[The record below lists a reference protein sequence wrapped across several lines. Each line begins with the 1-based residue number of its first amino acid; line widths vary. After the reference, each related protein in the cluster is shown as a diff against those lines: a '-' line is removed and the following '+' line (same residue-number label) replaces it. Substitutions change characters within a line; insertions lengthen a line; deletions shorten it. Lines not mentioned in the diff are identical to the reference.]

1 MYFSKSNQQT
11 YAHRLHFALLAGML
25 LVASLAS
32 RITEIQ
38 PMLSRTPA
46 NLAQPRVASA
56 ESVAPPRLPLSFIPN
71 VGQSAPDVQME
82 AQVSGGRLQF
92 SATGVTMLATQG
104 ERIAPLFTVEFIGAS
119 ADGRIDGVD
128 KLPGVFNFYAGNN
141 PAAWQTDIPTYAGVR
156 YAELYPG
163 TVLVYN
169 GDATRLKGTY
179 TLAAGAD
186 PTLIRWRYAGA
197 EVVRLDATSGALHIH
212 YNGGEIVEH
221 APVAWQHIGDQQR
234 FVDVRFRQT
243 STGVYGFAV
252 GEYDPR
258 YALVIDP
265 DLVFSTLL
273 GGSGTEYGRGIA
285 LDPQG
290 NVYVVGATFSLDF
303 PGASGQTRAG
313 SSDIFVSKLNADAT
327 QLLYSTYIGGR
338 STDEALAVAV
348 NAAGEAYLTAS
359 VDSSDFPIRTTLMPT
374 KPERG
379 NSVLVKL
386 DAQGRLAVSTYL
398 GIEMYNF
405 YIGDNIDLDA
415 AGNVYVTGVDPM
427 VQEGETWYGAQI
439 ALRKIDPAVTQFL
452 LQRHYGG
459 ADAEEGSAVAVG
471 ANGKIHLAGGTR
483 GENLPVTT
491 NAIQQTCGRSGPN
504 RGCSDDA
511 VIIVA
516 NGAGDVLY
524 MSYLGGWSQERSVG
538 IVADNDGNIVVAGNT
553 FSSEFPV
560 TQNAVQTTCPVD
572 FIDDSPYCYYHTFVS
587 KLTPDGSEFVF
598 STFLG
603 STGRTDQ
610 EYMRGVDVDAVGNVY
625 VTGSTNGKEFPI
637 KDAIQRDLAGGVCL
651 GWSDRFCMDAFV
663 TAFNADGSLRYST
676 YLGGNFDEWAGGIAV
691 RADGEA
697 YVTGYSDSSNAQPF
711 PTTPGVVQPHKNVKE
726 DVYIAHIGVASAPP
740 PPPPPT
746 ELRNGNFDQGAN
758 GVWTETSSNFG
769 GTGSLIMERQML
781 QGVEPRS
788 GEYAVWLGGAPNEVG
803 ELSQTV
809 VISAVLPMLTFHY
822 QIGSEDSCGQDH
834 TQVFVGQTMVKSFDL
849 CQSSNTNG
857 WTLASIDLSAHAGQ
871 TVTLRFRATLNATG
885 NSNFFL
891 DDVAFIAKND
901 APGENAFELFLPLT
915 VKG

>member
-25 LVASLAS
+25 LVALLAS
-32 RITEIQ
+32 HITQIQ
-38 PMLSRTPA
+38 PMLSRTSVD
-46 NLAQPRVASA
+46 LTQPRVANA
-56 ESVAPPRLPLSFIPN
+56 APADSPKLPLSFIPN

-82 AQVSGGRLQF
+82 AQISGGRLQF
-92 SATGVTMLATQG
+92 SATGVTMLATRG
-104 ERIAPLFTVEFIGAS
+104 ERTAPLFAVEFIGANRN
-119 ADGRIDGVD
+119 GRIDGVD
-128 KLPGVFNFYAGNN
+128 KLPGVFNFYAGDN
-141 PAAWQTDIPTYAGVR
+141 PTAWQTDIPTYAGVR

-163 TVLVYN
+163 TALVYN
-169 GDATRLKGTY
+169 GDATRIKGTY

-186 PTLIRWRYAGA
+186 PTQIRWRYDGA
-197 EVVRLDATSGALHIH
+197 KVVRLDATTGALHIH
-212 YNGGEIVEH
+212 YDSGEMVEH
-221 APVAWQHIGDQQR
+221 APVAWQHIGDQQH

-243 STGVYGFAV
+243 SAGVYGFAV

-273 GGSGTEYGRGIA
+273 GGNGAEYGRGIA

-290 NVYVVGATFSLDF
+290 NIYVVGATFSLDF
-303 PGASGQTRAG
+303 PGTTGQTQAG

-359 VDSSDFPIRTTLMPT
+359 VDSSDFPIQTTLMPT
-374 KPERG
+374 RPERG

-386 DAQGRLAVSTYL
+386 DTQGRLAVSTYL

-459 ADAEEGSAVAVG
+459 TDAEEGSAIAVG
-471 ANGKIHLAGGTR
+471 AGGAIYLAGSTR
-483 GENLPVTT
+483 GANLPVTA
-491 NAIQQTCGRSGPN
+491 NAIQATCGRSGPE
-504 RGCSDDA
+504 RSCSDDA
-511 VIIVA
+511 VIVVA
-516 NGAGDVLY
+516 DAAGEVTY

-553 FSSEFPV
+553 SSSEFPV
-560 TQNAVQTTCPVD
+560 TQNAVQPTCPVD
-572 FIDDSPYCYYHTFVS
+572 FIDDSPFCYYHTFVS
-587 KLTPDGSEFVF
+587 KLTSDGSAFVF

-610 EYMRGVDVDAVGNVY
+610 EYMRGVDVDAAGNVY
-625 VTGSTNGKEFPI
+625 VTGNTNGREFPVL
-637 KDAIQRDLAGGVCL
+637 DAIQRDLAGGICL
-651 GWSDRFCMDAFV
+651 GWNDRFCMDAFV

-691 RADGEA
+691 KADGEA
-697 YVTGYSDSSNAQPF
+697 FVTGYSDSSSAQPF

-726 DVYIAHIGVASAPP
+726 DVYIARIGTASAPP
-740 PPPPPT
+740 PPPPA

-758 GVWTETSSNFG
+758 GIWTETSSNFG
-769 GTGSLIMERQML
+769 GTGSLIMERQAL

-788 GEYAVWLGGAPNEVG
+788 GDYAVWLGGAPNEVG

-809 VISAVLPMLTFHY
+809 VISAALPVLTFYY
-822 QIGSEDSCGQDH
+822 QIGSEDSCGQDS
-834 TQVFVGQTMVKSFDL
+834 TQVFVGQTAVKNFDL
-849 CQSSNTNG
+849 CQTSNTNG
-857 WTLASIDLSAHAGQ
+857 WTLASIDLSAFAGQ
-871 TVTLRFRATLNATG
+871 TVTLRFRTALNATG

-891 DDVAFIAKND
+891 DDVAFTASSTV
-901 APGENAFELFLPLT
+901 PGESAFELFLPVT
-915 VKG
+915 MK